1 MEIYKHYDGTE
12 EKILNTP
19 AEELAGAAE
28 DALARAEFLSSEIA
42 EADAADLSVRD
53 AAFASLGG
61 KEEVDEYA
69 PNPEA
74 VSVERTLRSAEEV
87 AEDALEAAGKTASS
101 FQAIAEETTENA
113 EDAVGA
119 AAALAPAVKAK
130 AAKAAESMDM
140 TAIDA
145 EIPAKAEETVQ
156 EVKEVLPEKA
166 DFFPETA
173 AVAEAA
179 AAAVEVPAEPIPEV
193 PAEPIP
199 EVPEVPAE
207 PIPEVPEI
215 PAEPEPVPPVREED
229 LLQVETPAPAPE
241 PEPPVTTP
249 SRISRKTLTI
259 GLICLAAVLLG
270 LGAFLMTRLIRH
282 PLQRAADAAWNTA
295 DEMDESALGTF
306 AKNLRDHGSAT
317 LKVDLNEMPDLVSTF
332 LPIAIKL
339 NAAAEVTVYSKYGSL
354 AGQAD
359 VAFKGKSIA
368 NGQLVYNE
376 GKDIAISSDILLGK
390 TNYGLNLKTI
400 NSTVEGS
407 VLDPAKGGVLGS
419 QIPQELFDYLKTHEF
434 KEHELEDTV
443 KEGKTRMRELT
454 DHGVSYLIKNAK
466 FNNGSQ
472 TIDIAGESIKTGA
485 LTVTFNDE
493 VFCGLLETLVQYCR
507 ENKDMRAY
515 LIKTLDGI
523 EIPASLTGGETGVKA
538 PGSPEE
544 QYDQILDMLDEE
556 IADLKKEIAGT
567 DFTAILYTKDGR
579 MLRADGK
586 AVKGDREAFC
596 SISVGPDV
604 KAIKEIDLELNVPG
618 DAVISALYEV
628 KTRSNDLYDAKL
640 TVRSDAADL
649 GTLTVSW
656 DKKSGAFTLLAQD
669 LQGGRFANVTAT
681 LLKNDKI
688 TTLDLQKVS
697 YSEGAITTEIPLAGI
712 HLTFN
717 EAAEFPAL
725 ANFTEITS
733 MSEEQVAAVVEDLE
747 ETISSLFSLSSLFGQ

>member
-42 EADAADLSVRD
+42 EADSADLNVRD
-53 AAFASLGG
+53 AAFAALRG

-69 PNPEA
+69 PIPEA

-101 FQAIAEETTENA
+101 FQAIAEETTEDA

-156 EVKEVLPEKA
+156 ETGEVLPEKA
-166 DFFPETA
+166 VFFPEA
-173 AVAEAA
+173 AVAA
-179 AAAVEVPAEPIPEV
+179 AAAAAAEITAEP
-193 PAEPIP
+193 
-199 EVPEVPAE
+199 VPEVTAE
-207 PIPEVPEI
+207 PVPEVAAEPVPEVPEI
-215 PAEPEPVPPVREED
+215 PAEPAPVPPVREED

-259 GLICLAAVLLG
+259 GLICLAVVLLG

-295 DEMDESALGTF
+295 EEMDESALGTF
-306 AKNLRDHGSAT
+306 AKNLRDHGSVT
-317 LKVDLNEMPDLVSTF
+317 LKVDLNEMQELISTF
-332 LPIAIKL
+332 LPIPLKL
-339 NAAAEVTVYSKYGSL
+339 DAAAEVTVYSKYGSL
-354 AGQAD
+354 AAQAD
-359 VAFKGKSIA
+359 AVIKGKSIA
-368 NGQLVYNE
+368 NGQLIYNE

-400 NSTVEGS
+400 NSTIEGS

-434 KEHELEDTV
+434 KEHELEETA

-454 DHGVSYLIKNAK
+454 DHGVAYLIKNAK

-493 VFCGLLETLVQYCR
+493 VFCGLLETLIQYCR
-507 ENKDMRAY
+507 ENKDIRTY

-523 EIPASLTGGETGVKA
+523 PIPDELFVGKTGVKA
-538 PGSPEE
+538 PETPEE
-544 QYDQILDMLDEE
+544 QYDQILDMLDEQ
-556 IADLKKEIAGT
+556 IAELKKEIAGT
-567 DFTAILYTKDGR
+567 DFTAILYTKDGK

-628 KTRSNDLYDAKL
+628 KTRSDDLYDAKL

-649 GTLTVSW
+649 AALKINW
-656 DKKSGAFTLLAQD
+656 DKKTGALSVLVQD
-669 LQGGRFANVTAT
+669 LQGGYFGELSAT
-681 LLKNDKI
+681 LLKNDKV

-697 YSEGAITTEIPLAGI
+697 YSDGTATTELPLTGI
-712 HLTFN
+712 HLTFS

-725 ANFTEITS
+725 SNFTEITS
-733 MSEEQVAAVVEDLE
+733 MSEDQIASVLEDLE